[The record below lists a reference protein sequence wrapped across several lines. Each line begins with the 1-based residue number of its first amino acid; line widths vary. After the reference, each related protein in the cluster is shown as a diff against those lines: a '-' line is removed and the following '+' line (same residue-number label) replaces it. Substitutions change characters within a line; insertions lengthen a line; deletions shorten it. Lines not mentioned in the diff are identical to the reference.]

1 MIEYRQDRFTKQL
14 FRRAGSGPEEYNA
27 KEKSWQVTPDA
38 VDAFY
43 DSSDT
48 KLISEKDAIEVM
60 ERQARAFSDYK

>member
-14 FRRAGSGPEEYNA
+14 FRRAGAGPEEYNA

-48 KLISEKDAIEVM
+48 KPISEKDAIEIM
-60 ERQARAFSDYK
+60 ERQGRAVAGGI

>member
-1 MIEYRQDRFTKQL
+1 MIQYRQNRFTKQL
-14 FRRAGSGPEEYNA
+14 FRRAGNGPEEYDA

-48 KLISEKDAIEVM
+48 KTITEEDAMKEIERLT
-60 ERQARAFSDYK
+60 EFYGNK